1 MAEAKVKKEKAAA
14 VVEQKKEPPRP
25 KINVNKLPTL
35 DDIKQELARKAYYK
49 YVEYVHEGRWI
60 AARHLVFICNTIQ
73 DFIEDKINKQI
84 LILQVSPQHGKSM
97 TVTETL
103 PSWYL
108 GKFPTR
114 RVIEVSYGDDLA
126 QGFGRRNKEK
136 IERFGKRLFGV
147 EISKKVS
154 AATEFEL
161 TNNVGGMT
169 SRGIMAG
176 ITGKPADLILID
188 DPVKNRL
195 EADLQSYRD
204 RVWDEWLNSIKTRLS
219 AKGKIIII
227 MTRWHEDDLAGR
239 VIKYEGNDVHLI
251 NLPCEAEENDPL
263 GREIGDA
270 LFPEIGKDKKWL
282 EKFKLSYQTAEGTR
296 AWTALFQGRP
306 SSQEG
311 NMLKRHWWRYWKPK
325 GAILPPVTVKLPNGE
340 LENIE
345 AVELPDSM
353 DITLQSWDMTFKD
366 TAGTD
371 FVAGGVWGNKGAGIF
386 YLDQIY
392 ERLDFVASIKAVTSM
407 TEKWPEATIKLIE
420 DKANGPAVISMLR
433 LTINGLIAVQPKG
446 SKQARASAVSPL
458 MEAGNVF
465 LPHPMVHSWVNLF
478 IEQCAAFPNGK
489 NDDLVDE
496 CSQALARFLHVIV
509 PNDGDKTDNR
519 QYPEENFINEQDD
532 VESFFD

>member
-1 MAEAKVKKEKAAA
+1 MVVKKEVNEEPNKA
-14 VVEQKKEPPRP
+14 PPKP
-25 KINVNKLPTL
+25 KIKASDLPTL
-35 DDIKQELARKAYYK
+35 DNIKQEMSRRFYAD
-49 YVEYVHEGRWI
+49 YVKYVHEGRWLPSK
-60 AARHLVFICNTIQ
+60 HLVYICNTIQ
-73 DFIEDKINKQI
+73 EFLEDKLGKQI
-84 LILQVSPQHGKSM
+84 LILQVPPQHGKSM

-136 IERFGKRLFGV
+136 IERFGKKLFNIEV
-147 EISKKVS
+147 SKKVS

-239 VIKYEGNDVHLI
+239 VIKDDKDKNDVHII

-270 LFPEIGKDKKWL
+270 LFPEIGKDKAWMD
-282 EKFKLSYQTAEGTR
+282 KFKLSYQTAEGTR
-296 AWTALFQGRP
+296 AWSALFQGRP

-311 NMLKRHWWRYWKPK
+311 NMLKRHWWGYWKPK
-325 GAILPPVTVKLPNGE
+325 GVILPPVTVKMPNGE

-345 AVELPDSM
+345 AIDLPDNM
-353 DITLQSWDMTFKD
+353 ETILQSWDMTFKD

-371 FVAGGVWGNKGAGIF
+371 FVAGGVWGNKGSGIF
-386 YLDQIY
+386 YLDQLY
-392 ERLDFVASIKAVTSM
+392 ERLDFVATIKSVKSM
-407 TEKWPEATIKLIE
+407 TEKWPEATMKLIE

-433 LTINGLIAVQPKG
+433 HTINGLIAVQPKG

-458 MEAGNVF
+458 IEARNVY
-465 LPHPMVHSWVNLF
+465 LPHPMVHPWVNLF

-489 NDDLVDE
+489 NDDLVDQ
-496 CSQALARFLHVIV
+496 CSQALGRFLHVIV
-509 PNDGDKTDNR
+509 PDEDDKNDTR
-519 QYPEENFINEQDD
+519 EYPEEHFDNDPNEY
-532 VESFFD
+532 ESFFD